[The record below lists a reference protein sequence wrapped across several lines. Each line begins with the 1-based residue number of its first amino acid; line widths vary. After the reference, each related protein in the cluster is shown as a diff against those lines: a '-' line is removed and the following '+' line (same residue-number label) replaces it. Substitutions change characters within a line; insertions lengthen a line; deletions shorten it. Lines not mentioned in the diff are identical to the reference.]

1 MSTSKKAKMAL
12 AKKDSKSHMPEKS
25 LLFEKIVP
33 ALLFIMGVITLG
45 LILFAAGVLLGIVH
59 F

>member
-1 MSTSKKAKMAL
+1 
-12 AKKDSKSHMPEKS
+12 MPEDTPRKS
-25 LLFEKIVP
+25 AKTATSHAPENSTLFERVIPV
-33 ALLFIMGVITLG
+33 LLVAMGVLTVL

>member
-1 MSTSKKAKMAL
+1 MAFQT
-12 AKKDSKSHMPEKS
+12 KTNRKSHIPEKS

-33 ALLFIMGVITLG
+33 IALIVMGVITLA
-45 LILFAAGVLLGIVH
+45 LMIFAAGVLLGIIH

>member
-1 MSTSKKAKMAL
+1 MPQATPKKSAQTARSHAPENST
-12 AKKDSKSHMPEKS
+12 
-25 LLFEKIVP
+25 LFERVIPV
-33 ALLFIMGVITLG
+33 LLVAMGILTVL